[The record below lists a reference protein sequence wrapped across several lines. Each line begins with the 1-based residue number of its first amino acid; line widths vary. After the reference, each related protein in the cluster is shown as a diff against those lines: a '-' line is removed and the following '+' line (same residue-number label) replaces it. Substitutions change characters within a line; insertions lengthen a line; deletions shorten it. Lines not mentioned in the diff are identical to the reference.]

1 MLSSV
6 QVDPNYLRIGQGKG
20 VVAGLSEFDVSLTLS
35 VPDGFVALWF
45 MLHISSLLV
54 DPRIVIPA
62 SPTSAIC
69 QNLGDNCVAY
79 ILPGELDWI
88 KLEGFNNKSLRDVHS
103 PDDATS
109 VLVENA
115 PGYLLELS
123 SLHNGSLFG
132 EADCKM
138 YGASYGR
145 PLKLCLKN
153 GKDVLLGGDSTIAN
167 FLTYRMDCL
176 P

>member
-1 MLSSV
+1 LLSSV
-6 QVDPNYLRIGQGKG
+6 QVDPNYLRVGQGNG
-20 VVAGLSEFDVSLTLS
+20 VVAGLSEFDVSLAFF
-35 VPDGFVALWF
+35 VPDGFVSLWF

-54 DPRIVIPA
+54 DPRIVITAP
-62 SPTSAIC
+62 PTSTIC

-88 KLEGFNNKSLRDVHS
+88 KLEGFNNKSLRDVPR

-115 PGYLLELS
+115 PGYLVEVS
-123 SLHNGSLFG
+123 SLHNGSIFG
-132 EADCKM
+132 EADCKL

-153 GKDVLLGGDSTIAN
+153 DKDTLLGGDSTN
-167 FLTYRMDCL
+167 
-176 P
+176 